1 MAESSKEELLQ
12 LIKRFGAYLTVK
24 MSSIF
29 PISLH
34 NLNSRSIGAIAGFA
48 VAIVF
53 TWRLLRSPSGP
64 QRRQPKRQAPASSS
78 SGISSQSNA
87 TLTTSGVSSS
97 EDTRAQN
104 VVDEFFQPVK
114 PTLGQ
119 IVRQKLSEGRKVTCR
134 LLGVVLEES
143 TPEEL
148 QKQVTVR
155 YSVLEVLLEITKF
168 CDLYLMERV
177 LDNETE
183 KKVLLALEDAGVF
196 TSGGLVKE
204 KVLFCSTE
212 NGRTS
217 FVRQLEPDWHIDTN
231 PDIIFQLSRFIKYQ
245 LHISPTRTERAA
257 SNVFNSPSLE
267 QFFGCFLFFPKKTN
281 LGFTRY
287 NTQRKRKSTAWP
299 PFAFSNLRVSLSIV
313 CVSME
318 SDCPIDAELRSE
330 ISALLTPPS
339 PAQVDKKHISWN
351 EHGTGFFLNKKTIGT
366 FYHDKVRTSG
376 FLDGAVGCFKKQLS
390 QFGVESK
397 VMNIVSPNFVVLH
410 YLRLN
415 TLKLPRSSRPKLS
428 TFISSVLIDGGG
440 FMFHALALQLCED
453 TGNSLTFTS
462 AAGDPL
468 LKWAETKKYKKI
480 SWRSRVLEFQTLNCA
495 RDKFLAPSTYSI
507 AVPGALAALAVP
519 DLMPSLFSLSRKL
532 ASHTNRGLSPIT
544 SPFFSVSLLCNPFFF
559 LYYVDYEFTL
569 MAHMHSFLFFSINKY
584 VKMFSSTAQRMDE
597 YLLFANWN
605 QIGISTQILTSSFNY
620 MYILIAYL
628 VFLHV
633 ILQSHAPCSDVYAHF
648 HGFHLNY

>member
-34 NLNSRSIGAIAGFA
+34 NLNSRSIGAIAGLCCCN
-48 VAIVF
+48 
-53 TWRLLRSPSGP
+53 R
-64 QRRQPKRQAPASSS
+64 
-78 SGISSQSNA
+78 
-87 TLTTSGVSSS
+87 VSSS

-177 LDNETE
+177 LDDETE

-267 QFFGCFLFFPKKTN
+267 QFFGC
-281 LGFTRY
+281 
-287 NTQRKRKSTAWP
+287 
-299 PFAFSNLRVSLSIV
+299 V
-313 CVSME
+313 
-318 SDCPIDAELRSE
+318 
-330 ISALLTPPS
+330 
-339 PAQVDKKHISWN
+339 
-351 EHGTGFFLNKKTIGT
+351 
-366 FYHDKVRTSG
+366 
-376 FLDGAVGCFKKQLS
+376 
-390 QFGVESK
+390 
-397 VMNIVSPNFVVLH
+397 
-410 YLRLN
+410 
-415 TLKLPRSSRPKLS
+415 
-428 TFISSVLIDGGG
+428 
-440 FMFHALALQLCED
+440 
-453 TGNSLTFTS
+453 
-462 AAGDPL
+462 
-468 LKWAETKKYKKI
+468 
-480 SWRSRVLEFQTLNCA
+480 
-495 RDKFLAPSTYSI
+495 
-507 AVPGALAALAVP
+507 
-519 DLMPSLFSLSRKL
+519 
-532 ASHTNRGLSPIT
+532 
-544 SPFFSVSLLCNPFFF
+544 
-559 LYYVDYEFTL
+559 
-569 MAHMHSFLFFSINKY
+569 
-584 VKMFSSTAQRMDE
+584 
-597 YLLFANWN
+597 
-605 QIGISTQILTSSFNY
+605 
-620 MYILIAYL
+620 
-628 VFLHV
+628 
-633 ILQSHAPCSDVYAHF
+633 
-648 HGFHLNY
+648 